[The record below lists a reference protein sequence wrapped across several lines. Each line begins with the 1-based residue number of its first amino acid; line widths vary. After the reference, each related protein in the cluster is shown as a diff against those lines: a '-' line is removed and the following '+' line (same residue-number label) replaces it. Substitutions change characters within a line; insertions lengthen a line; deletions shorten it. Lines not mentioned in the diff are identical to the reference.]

1 MNVDAVLAEAD
12 KVADKGSPE
21 WLARLFV
28 SFSNDCGPDGI
39 TPEDLD
45 KLVRRF
51 VAMYCRRST
60 TTQFARLVQ
69 SMRNAQKQY
78 FATRAPAWLERS
90 RADENAVDKWVAAA
104 LKPPERQRPLFNTE
118 TDTKGRSHYDE

>member
-12 KVADKGSPE
+12 KISDKGSPE
-21 WLARLFV
+21 WLGRLFV
-28 SFSNDCGPDGI
+28 AFSNECGPDGI
-39 TPEDLD
+39 TPEELD
-45 KLVRRF
+45 KLVQRL
-51 VAMYCRRST
+51 VALYCRRAT
-60 TTQFARLVQ
+60 VQQFARLVQ

-104 LKPPERQRPLFNTE
+104 LNPPERQRPLF
-118 TDTKGRSHYDE
+118 DTSNDRTRPNYE